1 MCCAKNHDD
10 IVLLSV
16 VQIEEVSTHSIL
28 TKLCRKKIML
38 NFIVFTAALHPSAID
53 SEAIEPLSV
62 LQGVRGQSGVFNWAL
77 RERNIQVRLYL
88 KVVLKSLDVEIL
100 IIRTNLQK
108 SNIGWPQ
115 QPPTEKVQKFKKYI
129 S

>member
-53 SEAIEPLSV
+53 SEAIEPLYV
-62 LQGVRGQSGVFNWAL
+62 LHS
-77 RERNIQVRLYL
+77 
-88 KVVLKSLDVEIL
+88 
-100 IIRTNLQK
+100 
-108 SNIGWPQ
+108 
-115 QPPTEKVQKFKKYI
+115 KFKFEW
-129 S
+129 

>member
-38 NFIVFTAALHPSAID
+38 NFIVFTAALHSA
-53 SEAIEPLSV
+53 SWSSSNFQTTSLSFFCKEMS
-62 LQGVRGQSGVFNWAL
+62 LQFRQNQ
-77 RERNIQVRLYL
+77 RHI
-88 KVVLKSLDVEIL
+88 
-100 IIRTNLQK
+100 
-108 SNIGWPQ
+108 
-115 QPPTEKVQKFKKYI
+115 
-129 S
+129 

>member
-38 NFIVFTAALHPSAID
+38 NFIVFSALSKLVFFQLSNHISFFFFVKKCRCNSAKPKTYL
-53 SEAIEPLSV
+53 AIICFFYSFFSPQTELTKLIRFFVHFCFIKKFAQFS
-62 LQGVRGQSGVFNWAL
+62 FNDGMQETL
-77 RERNIQVRLYL
+77 RCF
-88 KVVLKSLDVEIL
+88 
-100 IIRTNLQK
+100 
-108 SNIGWPQ
+108 P
-115 QPPTEKVQKFKKYI
+115 
-129 S
+129 